1 MTNESDQIPWDE
13 IKDALFSGRKIEAIK
28 VYREATGQ
36 GLKESKEFIDDL
48 EARMRKEFPD
58 HFKAAGGKGCP
69 GVLLF
74 VAGGA
79 VMSGLLAVA
88 LFFY

>member
-1 MTNESDQIPWDE
+1 MTNNSDHIPWDE
-13 IKDALFSGRKIEAIK
+13 IKDALFAGRKIEAIK

-48 EARMRKEFPD
+48 EAQMRKEFPD
-58 HFKAAGGKGCP
+58 QFKAGGGTGCL
-69 GVLLF
+69 GVLLL

-79 VMSGLLAVA
+79 MMSGLLAVTL
-88 LFFY
+88 LF